1 MHSLIAVVALC
12 LASSPLMAQDSSV
25 AHHDT
30 AVTHHDT
37 GGAPHNPAV
46 AAQIRAGDSLETALQ
61 PDAALARFRAALALD
76 STNYEALWKA
86 ARSTSNIAKQ
96 IDSDDNALK
105 KRRDSLYLVAQTL
118 AEAAVASDPKGSQ
131 GHSML
136 AQAIGR
142 LSRTRSG
149 KERVRFA
156 MTIYNEAMTAVDLDS
171 TNDPAY
177 HVLGAWHA
185 EIKRLSGLQRFFA
198 KSLFGAD
205 FMNKANWDDARKY
218 MLRAVA
224 LNPQNIYHHLEL
236 AQIYVDLKKYDRA
249 REQLTLIH
257 DLPIKDVLDP
267 KYKHDAETLLN
278 DIRDKKE
285 YS

>member
-1 MHSLIAVVALC
+1 
-12 LASSPLMAQDSSV
+12 MAQDSSV

-185 EIKRLSGLQRFFA
+185 EIKRLSGIQRFFA